1 MHEGKKVLLI
11 PDIDNE
17 LERGELFNMLA
28 LLVMAVFDTII
39 W

>member
-11 PDIDNE
+11 TGIDNE
-17 LERGELFNMLA
+17 LEPRELFNMLA

>member
-1 MHEGKKVLLI
+1 MHGGKKVLLI
-11 PDIDNE
+11 TDIDSE